1 MRNLFAFIY
10 RFRAFLVFVLLEAF
24 CIYLIVQYNT
34 YQGAAFFNSANRYVG
49 RVLEFQSGV
58 TDYFNLAT
66 VNSTLASENALLRQE
81 VMKYRQTSM
90 ADSTR
95 KMDTTLVVLPDTTIV
110 DSLRTGPQSFTLH
123 AGRVINN
130 SVRRTN
136 NYLTLSI
143 GTKDG
148 VEPGM
153 GVIASNGVVG
163 RVKTVSDNYS
173 TVTSLLHSQ
182 MLISAKIKKNN
193 TMGTVKWLGGD
204 YRTAILDYIPLH
216 VKLAKGDTVVTS
228 GFNTVFPEGVMVGT
242 ISSVAKEADK
252 SFYTIKVKLAVDFAQ
267 LSFVYVVENM
277 QKAERDTL
285 EHNAGILPNE

>member
-10 RFRAFLVFVLLEAF
+10 RFRAFLVFVLLEAL

-66 VNSTLASENALLRQE
+66 VNTTLAQENALLRQE
-81 VMKYRQTSM
+81 VMQYRQ
-90 ADSTR
+90 AGIIDSTSR
-95 KMDTTLVVLPDTTIV
+95 MDTTLLVAV
-110 DSLRTGPQSFTLH
+110 DSATVHPFVLH

-148 VEPGM
+148 VQPGM

-163 RVKTVSDNYS
+163 RVKTVSANYS

-182 MLISAKIKKNN
+182 MLISAKIRKNN
-193 TMGTVKWLGGD
+193 TMGTVKWQGGD
-204 YRTAILDYIPLH
+204 FRTAILDYIPLH
-216 VKLAKGDTVVTS
+216 VKIAKGDTVITS
-228 GFNTVFPEGVMVGT
+228 GFNSVFPEGIMVGT
-242 ISSVAKEADK
+242 ISSVAREADK

-267 LSFVYVVENM
+267 LSYVYVVENT
-277 QKAERDTL
+277 QKEERDTL
-285 EHNAGILPNE
+285 EQAAGILPNE